1 MKIWWKIEKWKFVA
15 IVQVSIVSRR
25 PSQWKCSISSL
36 LNIYSNSPVKWLKFS
51 IQPQTRQSMLKYL
64 THKLRTHTIDDDTK
78 VKPISHLTPLP
89 TRVTILHCTS
99 KSSDRCNLMGMK
111 YYYYANLPKW
121 RLCWSWSS
129 VGRVSGGLNLHSM
142 RMCVRHGWRWWLW
155 GAAAAHFLYIITRTS
170 NKAFGNDFSIYSQF
184 IVVAVIRVVRGKGIE
199 KNRIERWLIEKVK
212 CTSRTLYVKW
222 PLNVY

>member
-1 MKIWWKIEKWKFVA
+1 M
-15 IVQVSIVSRR
+15 S
-25 PSQWKCSISSL
+25 KCLSSHGGHHSGSVVL
-36 LNIYSNSPVKWLKFS
+36 AAYSIYSNSPVKWLKFS

-78 VKPISHLTPLP
+78 VKPISHLTPLL

-129 VGRVSGGLNLHSM
+129 VGRVSGGTESSFHANVCAT
-142 RMCVRHGWRWWLW
+142 RM
-155 GAAAAHFLYIITRTS
+155 TMM
-170 NKAFGNDFSIYSQF
+170 
-184 IVVAVIRVVRGKGIE
+184 IVGSSSSSLSVYHHQNIQQGI
-199 KNRIERWLIEKVK
+199 W
-212 CTSRTLYVKW
+212 
-222 PLNVY
+222 